1 MLCTLG
7 GCASLQSPVG
17 ARASEAALSADA
29 APAMAWW
36 AGAGDPL
43 LARLID
49 NGLAADPLLGREARA
64 LAELQARPRHWRFR
78 VASWIDRIL
87 QQTPEAPEFPEVQAV
102 RLADARQRKAA
113 RIARAYVEVRRLQA
127 SLALRQVFQY
137 QFHDDA
143 DFARWRHEAGLV
155 SAVDGGLAASLVGV
169 NAGALADIR
178 ARLAA
183 AEATLARRAALAP
196 SQLALWLDDGAQVPR
211 LDADGA
217 AAAACDDARAAGPR
231 AALTEAREREGA
243 LPKLERDAE
252 RTADDARAAYRLG
265 TGDFA
270 TLYVA
275 QTAVLA
281 VREARIAAQARRARA
296 AINLWTDAGLRRN
309 QAGLREPARSP
320 AGDVPMAARDGR
332 G

>member
-17 ARASEAALSADA
+17 ARASETALSADA

-49 NGLAADPLLGREARA
+49 NGLAADQLLGREARA

-78 VASWIDRIL
+78 VARWIDRIL
-87 QQTPEAPEFPEVQAV
+87 QQTPESPEVQAV

-113 RIARAYVEVRRLQA
+113 RIARAYVEVRCLQA
-127 SLALRQVFQY
+127 SVALRQVFQD

-183 AEATLARRAALAP
+183 AEATLARRAAFAP
-196 SQLALWLDDGAQVPR
+196 SQLALWLDNGAQVPL

-296 AINLWTDAGLRRN
+296 AINLWTDAGLCRS
-309 QAGLREPARSP
+309 QARLREPARSL

>member
-1 MLCTLG
+1 LG
-7 GCASLQSPVG
+7 GCASLQSPAG
-17 ARASEAALSADA
+17 ALASEAAVSADA
-29 APAMAWW
+29 APCVPWW
-36 AGAGDPL
+36 TEVDDPL

-49 NGLAADPLLGREARA
+49 NGLAADPLLRREASA
-64 LAELQARPRHWRFR
+64 LADLRTRSQHWRFR
-78 VASWIDRIL
+78 LARWIGRML
-87 QQTPEAPEFPEVQAV
+87 QQMPNSHEVQAV

-127 SLALRQVFQY
+127 NLALRQAFQDR
-137 QFHDDA
+137 FDNDA
-143 DFARWRHEAGLV
+143 DFARWRYEAGLV
-155 SAVDGGLAASLVGV
+155 SAVDGGLAASLIGT
-169 NAGALADIR
+169 NASALADTR

-183 AEATLARRAALAP
+183 VEATLARRAAVASWKLG
-196 SQLALWLDDGAQVPR
+196 LWVNDGAQIPW

-217 AAAACDDARAAGPR
+217 AAAACDDAQAAGLR
-231 AALTEAREREGA
+231 AALADVRAREAA

-281 VREARIAAQARRARA
+281 VREARVAARARRART
-296 AINLWTDAGLRRN
+296 AIDLWTDAGLRRN
-309 QAGLREPARSP
+309 QARLREPARRP
-320 AGDVPMAARDGR
+320 AGESSMAAGDCR

>member
-1 MLCTLG
+1 V
-7 GCASLQSPVG
+7 P
-17 ARASEAALSADA
+17 
-29 APAMAWW
+29 WW
-36 AGAGDPL
+36 TEVDDPL

-49 NGLAADPLLGREARA
+49 NGLAADPLLRREASA
-64 LAELQARPRHWRFR
+64 LADLRTRSQHWRFR
-78 VASWIDRIL
+78 LARWIGRML
-87 QQTPEAPEFPEVQAV
+87 QQMPNSHEVQAV

-127 SLALRQVFQY
+127 NLALRQAFQDR
-137 QFHDDA
+137 FDNDA
-143 DFARWRHEAGLV
+143 DFARWRYEAGLV
-155 SAVDGGLAASLVGV
+155 SAVDGGLAASLIGT
-169 NAGALADIR
+169 NASALADTR

-183 AEATLARRAALAP
+183 VEATLARRAAVASWKLG
-196 SQLALWLDDGAQVPR
+196 LWVNDGAQIPW

-217 AAAACDDARAAGPR
+217 AAAACDDAQAAGLR
-231 AALTEAREREGA
+231 AALADVRAREAA

-252 RTADDARAAYRLG
+252 RTTDDARAAYRLG

-281 VREARIAAQARRARA
+281 VREARVAARARRART
-296 AINLWTDAGLRRN
+296 AIDLWTDAGLRRN
-309 QAGLREPARSP
+309 QARLREPARRP
-320 AGDVPMAARDGR
+320 AGESSMAAGDCR